1 MAEEKQTQEEKQNES
16 KKLSAKVEEIAKKI
30 EELTVLELAD
40 LVDYLEEKFGVS
52 YAPVSQAAGSAN
64 GGEGTGKEGEKDTV
78 SVVLKDAGQSK
89 VQVIKDIKEL
99 LGIGL
104 KEAKDIV
111 DAAPKAVKE
120 NISLAEAEEIKKKL
134 EAAGAIIE
142 IK

>member
-1 MAEEKQTQEEKQNES
+1 M
-16 KKLSAKVEEIAKKI
+16 
-30 EELTVLELAD
+30 
-40 LVDYLEEKFGVS
+40 VDYLEEKFGVS
-52 YAPVSQAAGSAN
+52 YAPVSPLVAL

-120 NISLAEAEEIKKKL
+120 NISMAEAEEIKKKL